1 MCKNNSICYKKLQCA
16 ECSIM
21 DLKKTYPVSWVVM
34 QNTIQECFKSM
45 SIDEK
50 RLLILASPIARTM
63 DATEKDAITITSE
76 EFAKECGIKTNSAYS
91 QMEEAS
97 KSLLRRY
104 FSYGDNKK
112 KTYCNWVIRAIYE
125 NGAISICFPD
135 EVLLMLKEFDKLN
148 PYTKYKKDIVLSL
161 KKDYSFDL
169 YHLAKKHQAMGQFE
183 MSLEHI
189 KNELGLPPSYDKLC
203 NLKDRVI
210 KPSLDEITK
219 NTDIDLTYENVKK
232 GRSVIGFKFTVKE
245 KPKPKLIALE
255 RDQKTIDMFCKLT
268 DAQINKYSS
277 ILSRVNEMS
286 DLSTFPTYD
295 AFALWIANILR
306 DPESVRDETAK
317 RIFKALHTYT
327 NFKS

>member
-1 MCKNNSICYKKLQCA
+1 
-16 ECSIM
+16 M
-21 DLKKTYPVSWVVM
+21 DENKKTYPPSWVVM
-34 QNTIQECFKSM
+34 QNNIQECFKSM
-45 SIDEK
+45 NIDEK
-50 RLLILASPIARTM
+50 RMLILASPIARTTN
-63 DATEKDAITITSE
+63 ATEQTPIMITAE
-76 EFAKECGIKTNSAYS
+76 EFARECGIKTHSAYT
-91 QMEEAS
+91 QLEAAS
-97 KSLLRRY
+97 KNLIKRN
-104 FSYGDNKK
+104 FSYNNERGKRVLS
-112 KTYCNWVIRAIYE
+112 NWVIDCTYEDGGIAIR
-125 NGAISICFPD
+125 FP
-135 EVLLMLKEFDKLN
+135 EIVLLMLTEFDKLN

-210 KPSLDEITK
+210 KPSLDEITA
-219 NTDIDLTYENVKK
+219 NTDIELSYENIKN
-232 GRSVIGFKFTVKE
+232 GRSVVGFKFKVKE
-245 KPKPKLIALE
+245 KSKPKLIAPE

-277 ILSRVNEMS
+277 ILSRVSDIS

-295 AFALWIANILR
+295 AFSLWIANILR
-306 DPESVRDETAK
+306 DPNSVRDETAA

-327 NFKS
+327 DFKS

>member
-1 MCKNNSICYKKLQCA
+1 M
-16 ECSIM
+16 
-21 DLKKTYPVSWVVM
+21 
-34 QNTIQECFKSM
+34 
-45 SIDEK
+45 
-50 RLLILASPIARTM
+50 
-63 DATEKDAITITSE
+63 
-76 EFAKECGIKTNSAYS
+76 
-91 QMEEAS
+91 
-97 KSLLRRY
+97 
-104 FSYGDNKK
+104 
-112 KTYCNWVIRAIYE
+112 IRAIYE

-232 GRSVIGFKFTVKE
+232 GRSVVGFKFTVKE
-245 KPKPKLIALE
+245 KPKPKAIE
-255 RDQKTIDMFCKLT
+255 TGRDKNTIDMFCNLN
-268 DAQINKYSS
+268 DAQISKYSS
-277 ILSRVNEMS
+277 ILSKVSDIS
-286 DLSTFPTYD
+286 DLSTFPDYST
-295 AFALWIANILR
+295 FAQWIANILR
-306 DPESVRDETAK
+306 DPKSVREETAK
-317 RIFKALHTYT
+317 RVFKALRTET
-327 NFKS
+327 DFKG

>member
-1 MCKNNSICYKKLQCA
+1 MCKNNSICYKKLHRA
-16 ECSIM
+16 KCSIM
-21 DLKKTYPVSWVVM
+21 ESKKTYPVSWVVM

-189 KNELGLPPSYDKLC
+189 KNELGLPPSYNKLC

-219 NTDIDLTYENVKK
+219 NTDIDLTYENLKK

-245 KPKPKLIALE
+245 KPKPKLIAPE

-277 ILSRVNEMS
+277 VLSRVNEMS
-286 DLSTFPTYD
+286 DLSTFQTYD

-317 RIFKALHTYT
+317 RIFKALHKYT
-327 NFKS
+327 DFKN